1 VKPLSP
7 REALDRH
14 VLVLVI
20 WLSLGFVAVALFDF
34 GLGAGGTA
42 YILAGYAA
50 IVVAFVGHVIVNAIY
65 GTTFT
70 RRELALGLILY
81 AAALVAFGLAVLLSP
96 GFGLPS
102 FLAMSLGLL
111 AVGAAV
117 IFYMVTH
124 FGVRRVFTAFDVVRD
139 FRPESRSS
147 DERTQP

>member
-1 VKPLSP
+1 
-7 REALDRH
+7 
-14 VLVLVI
+14 
-20 WLSLGFVAVALFDF
+20 
-34 GLGAGGTA
+34 
-42 YILAGYAA
+42 
-50 IVVAFVGHVIVNAIY
+50 
-65 GTTFT
+65 
-70 RRELALGLILY
+70 
-81 AAALVAFGLAVLLSP
+81 LAVLLSP

-147 DERTQP
+147 NEWTQP